1 MLDIIF
7 EISLSSRIKIYL
19 TFNVEVAMKYNINLL
34 VLVLIVAYFY
44 CTKFFKILYSIHKKS
59 KESWRPL

>member
-19 TFNVEVAMKYNINLL
+19 TFNVEVAMKCNINLL

-44 CTKFFKILYSIHKKS
+44 CTKVF
-59 KESWRPL
+59 